1 MTRPRKNPG
10 ASGIRTRDLPLSRR
24 TPYQYLEGSEGML
37 PWNILKV
44 ETKICAI
51 GGILGANLKKSGTL
65 TFVMNISFLPSVC
78 IHRSIILT
86 FTEKKYACRFFFTRK
101 IFCSRIFDVHF
112 RENPRFRE
120 EFQALAPGATS
131 GSQGGRNTT
140 RPQRRSGVYHCG
152 VCWLL
157 AGLTFQQHVSASQ
170 GRIAQTILRAAT
182 LR

>member
-65 TFVMNISFLPSVC
+65 KFIMNISFLPSVC
-78 IHRSIILT
+78 IYRSIILT
-86 FTEKKYACRFFFTRK
+86 FAEKSMFVDCSPTESILFQDFR
-101 IFCSRIFDVHF
+101 CSFPRESSFPRRIPGSG
-112 RENPRFRE
+112 PRSDPW
-120 EFQALAPGATS
+120 LS
-131 GSQGGRNTT
+131 GRTQ
-140 RPQRRSGVYHCG
+140 YH
-152 VCWLL
+152 
-157 AGLTFQQHVSASQ
+157 
-170 GRIAQTILRAAT
+170 
-182 LR
+182 